1 MGIMMRMIMLIHL
14 LLTYKWVHHH
24 PHETTKPYKQH
35 RHVPLVLYH
44 TAALPDVPTHPE
56 LR

>member
-1 MGIMMRMIMLIHL
+1 MGIMMLIRL

-44 TAALPDVPTHPE
+44 TAALPGVPTRPE